1 MGPRQNPRRFGR
13 RSKQGSSACRSDGQ
27 VYLGIWRCGMTWLR
41 PRKTKR
47 DAILGLVASW
57 GDRRTPRRS
66 LQRNPSALSMR
77 LVGFSSCRVRR
88 RNLVELTSARHIFAA
103 RVCKQC
109 LPGNQP
115 MHSHSLD
122 PWTHDHV
129 FLGPK
134 HDRNERRTWF
144 VVALT
149 AVMMVGEIAAGSLF
163 GSMALLAD
171 GWHMGTHPWAPGVGA
186 AAYLFARQH
195 ARNSRFAFGTGKFG
209 DLAAFS
215 SAIILSLIAVQI
227 FYESVIRL
235 VHPVAIA
242 YGEAIAVAAL
252 GLGVNLV
259 SAWLLRDSHD
269 HDHHGHGHSHGSS
282 QGSSHDSSPGHRH
295 HDNNLRAAYIH
306 VLADAATSVLAIAAL
321 VIAMYSQWV
330 WADPAVGIIGSL
342 VIASWAFGLIRD
354 SGAVLLDVSVDKNLE
369 AVIRDR
375 LETRG
380 DRVIDLHLW
389 QVGPGHRAAVIAVL
403 SDDPLPSATYKRRLG
418 GLRGLSHV
426 TIEVEVCP
434 HAPLAAEHPS

>member
-1 MGPRQNPRRFGR
+1 
-13 RSKQGSSACRSDGQ
+13 
-27 VYLGIWRCGMTWLR
+27 
-41 PRKTKR
+41 
-47 DAILGLVASW
+47 
-57 GDRRTPRRS
+57 
-66 LQRNPSALSMR
+66 
-77 LVGFSSCRVRR
+77 
-88 RNLVELTSARHIFAA
+88 
-103 RVCKQC
+103 
-109 LPGNQP
+109 

-149 AVMMVGEIAAGSLF
+149 AVMMVGEIVAGSLF

-171 GWHMGTHPWAPGVGA
+171 GWHMATHAAALGIAA

-282 QGSSHDSSPGHRH
+282 HDSFPGHRH

-380 DRVIDLHLW
+380 DRVTDLHLW
-389 QVGPGHRAAVIAVL
+389 QVGPGHRAAVISVV
-403 SDDPLPSATYKRRLG
+403 SDHPLPSATYKRRLG

-426 TIEVEVCP
+426 TIEVELCP
-434 HAPLAAEHPS
+434 HPPLH

>member
-1 MGPRQNPRRFGR
+1 MPPQ
-13 RSKQGSSACRSDGQ
+13 D
-27 VYLGIWRCGMTWLR
+27 
-41 PRKTKR
+41 
-47 DAILGLVASW
+47 
-57 GDRRTPRRS
+57 
-66 LQRNPSALSMR
+66 
-77 LVGFSSCRVRR
+77 
-88 RNLVELTSARHIFAA
+88 
-103 RVCKQC
+103 
-109 LPGNQP
+109 QP

-122 PWTHDHV
+122 QWTHDHV

-149 AVMMVGEIAAGSLF
+149 AVMMVGEIVAGSLF

-171 GWHMGTHPWAPGVGA
+171 GWHMATHAAALGIAA

-282 QGSSHDSSPGHRH
+282 QGSSHDSSHGHRH
-295 HDNNLRAAYIH
+295 HDNNLRAAYVH

-380 DRVIDLHLW
+380 DRVTDLHLW
-389 QVGPGHRAAVIAVL
+389 QVGPGHRAAVISVV
-403 SDDPLPSATYKRRLG
+403 SDHPLPSATYKRRLG

-426 TIEVEVCP
+426 TIEVELCP
-434 HAPLAAEHPS
+434 HPPLH